1 MDAGRPLSD
10 DAGDDDWINLVALP
24 ETLNW
29 IWRATSLDGANAATL
44 DGSIEHAAL
53 GDGDDDVVGTNG
65 LNTLLGGR
73 GNDVLNGLN
82 GTDELHGQAGDDDLN
97 GGDGILLG
105 DIGAKISRLY
115 SASLDET
122 RTNRAISTGAKSLKM
137 VRR

>member
-1 MDAGRPLSD
+1 MDAGRSTISD
-10 DAGDDDWINLVALP
+10 DAGDDDWINLVSVAGDVELD
-24 ETLNW
+24 LAGDL
-29 IWRATSLDGANAATL
+29 RLDGANAATL
-44 DGSIEHAAL
+44 YGSIEHAAL

-73 GNDVLNGLN
+73 GNDVLNCLN

-115 SASLDET
+115 SAAFNET
-122 RTNRAISTGAKSLKM
+122 RTNRAISTGAKSL
-137 VRR
+137 